1 MLHIFVEDNNL
12 YVNQKRPYNFFS
24 FLSERISKSHRR
36 IKKKKKEKTNEALK
50 YWISLICTGL
60 SNFRYRISLSPSPP
74 TRLQIRDSHHPLAE
88 NAKRT
93 ATNACLSREN
103 NPLFGVEIER
113 EPRDERRAIVTSHT
127 LLEYASNGPPKARE
141 ITLRLLSY
149 RQPLERDTLYRVLRM
164 FGTTSENF
172 RLERI

>member
-1 MLHIFVEDNNL
+1 MMLHIFVEDNNL

-36 IKKKKKEKTNEALK
+36 IKKKKKRKNKRSTEILNFTDLHRTVQL
-50 YWISLICTGL
+50 SV
-60 SNFRYRISLSPSPP
+60 SNFLSPSPP

-103 NPLFGVEIER
+103 NPLSGVEIER

-127 LLEYASNGPPKARE
+127 LLEYASNGPPKA
-141 ITLRLLSY
+141 
-149 RQPLERDTLYRVLRM
+149 
-164 FGTTSENF
+164 
-172 RLERI
+172 

>member
-1 MLHIFVEDNNL
+1 MSIKKD
-12 YVNQKRPYNFFS
+12 RTTFFPFFRKES
-24 FLSERISKSHRR
+24 RKVIGES
-36 IKKKKKEKTNEALK
+36 KKKKKEKTNETLK

-103 NPLFGVEIER
+103 NPLSGVEIER

-127 LLEYASNGPPKARE
+127 LLEYASNGPPKAWNNIAIIILPATSRTRYA
-141 ITLRLLSY
+141 ITGATNVWND
-149 RQPLERDTLYRVLRM
+149 EWK
-164 FGTTSENF
+164 F
-172 RLERI
+172 